1 MYATKAPPSRLTPT
15 ASAVAI
21 VRRLGVLKGL
31 RAVHEN
37 VWRDCFDYSFPLRGS
52 GLMQNDLTAQQ
63 ALDRRARLVDSTATD
78 GGRVLA
84 AQMQGG
90 GTPANARWF
99 GLDVHNAPDPWKQW
113 MDNAADQLHQEIHN
127 ANFDSEAFDCMLD
140 AVAAGWFV
148 LYVDTDRK
156 IGGFVFES
164 WPIAQC
170 FVSSSRGDGRIDTV
184 YRAYSASAEQLVN
197 EFGMDKVSAQT
208 AKMAKEA
215 PDTMVNMVHAIY
227 PRPGPHGNFA
237 KNMAWASCKVEVDAQ
252 LVVSES
258 GYTKFPCV
266 VPRIAK
272 IPQSHYAVG
281 PMFDALPDVRQLNQL
296 KRMDLAGADIAISG
310 MWIAKDDGV
319 LNPRTIKVGP
329 RKVIVANDTESMK
342 PLLSGANWQLADV
355 RISQLQASIR
365 KMLMAD
371 QLSAQDGPAM
381 TATEIHARIA
391 LIRQILGPMF
401 GRMQAEYLTQLVE
414 LCFAIAFEAGIFPPP
429 PDQLAGQSFTV
440 KFISPLAR
448 SQSLEDVTAIQNAI
462 AFILQVQPFMPSVLD
477 NYDLDT
483 MSRVLA
489 SAQGVPQKCIRDMDK
504 VLQLRKARAQQQAA
518 AQQEQ
523 QNQNLQS
530 MAADASF
537 KGAQDRATAA
547 A

>member
-1 MYATKAPPSRLTPT
+1 MYATKAPPSVLTPV
-15 ASAVAI
+15 ASAVTI
-21 VRRLGVLKGL
+21 VRRLSVLKGQ
-31 RAVHEN
+31 RSVHEN

-52 GLMQNDLTAQQ
+52 GLMQSSLTAQS

-78 GGRVLA
+78 AGRILA
-84 AQMQGG
+84 AQLQGG
-90 GTPANARWF
+90 MTPANARWF
-99 GLDVHNAPDPWKQW
+99 GLDVHNAPDEWKAW
-113 MDNAADQLHQEIHN
+113 LDNAADQLHQEIHN
-127 ANFDSEAFDCMLD
+127 ANFDCEALDCQLD
-140 AVAAGWFV
+140 VVGAGWFV
-148 LYVDTDRK
+148 MYVDTDREV
-156 IGGFVFES
+156 GGFVFES
-164 WPIAQC
+164 WPISQC
-170 FVSSSRGDGRIDTV
+170 YVSSSRADGKIDTI

-197 EFGMDKVSAQT
+197 EFGPDAVSAKT
-208 AKMAKEA
+208 AKMATDA

-227 PRPGPHGNFA
+227 PRQGAAGKFA
-237 KNMAWASCKVEVDAQ
+237 KNMAWASCKVEVDTQ
-252 LVVSES
+252 KLVSES
-258 GYTKFPCV
+258 GYPQFPCV
-266 VPRIAK
+266 VPRMSK
-272 IPQSHYAVG
+272 IPESHYAVG

-355 RISQLQASIR
+355 RIAQLQASIR

-401 GRMQAEYLTQLVE
+401 GRMQAEYLTHLVE
-414 LCFAIAFEAGIFPPP
+414 LCFSIAYAAGIFPPP
-429 PDQLAGQSFTV
+429 PEQLAGKSFTV

-448 SQSLEDVTAIQNAI
+448 SQNLEDVTAIQNAV
-462 AFILQVQPFMPSVLD
+462 AFILQVQPFMPTVLD
-477 NYDLDT
+477 NYDLDA

-489 SAQGVPQKCIRDMDK
+489 MSQGVPQKCLRDMDK
-504 VLQLRKARAQQQAA
+504 VLLLRQQRAQQQAA
-518 AQQEQ
+518 QQQQQ

-530 MAADASF
+530 MAADAAF